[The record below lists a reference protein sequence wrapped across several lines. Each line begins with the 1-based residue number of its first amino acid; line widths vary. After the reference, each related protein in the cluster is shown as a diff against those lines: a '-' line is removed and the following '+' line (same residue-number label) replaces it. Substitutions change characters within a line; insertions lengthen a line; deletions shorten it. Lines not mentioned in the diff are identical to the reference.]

1 CGRQAGRPAGGAAA
15 DRGVLM
21 GVVAG
26 VDSSTQS
33 CTVELRDGDDGR
45 LLGAGRV
52 PHPATSPPVS
62 EQHPSDWWTAFGGA
76 LAAALDQAG
85 LRADDLDAISVAAQC
100 HGPVLL
106 DAHDQVLRPV
116 KLWNDTTSSPQAA
129 AMVADLG
136 GEGWAGAVGSVPTAA
151 FTITKLA
158 WVARHEPDL
167 LARVRRVLLP
177 HDWLTWMLT
186 GEPVTDRSEAS
197 GTGYYAAHESR
208 YLPEHLRRWV
218 HPDLDWEPMLPRV
231 ADPAALVG
239 TAGTPAA
246 RALGLRPDVRVGP
259 GAGDQHAGALGIG
272 LRPGQVLYSL
282 GTSGVV
288 MTTSATPV
296 HDGTGWVD
304 GVADAAGGWLP
315 LMCSLNGTKVTDT
328 VARLLG
334 VDLPTLATLALAA
347 DRRPDR
353 MVLAA
358 YLDGERSP
366 DRPDARGLLGGL
378 RTDAT
383 REELALAAHEG
394 VVLGLL
400 RGHEAIRG
408 AGAAADGEVVVTGGG
423 ARSAAYRQV
432 LADALGRPV
441 QTRDAPEATARGAA
455 VQAAAV
461 LAGVPVTAVRD
472 GWTPARTSV
481 TEPTADLPA
490 DLRDRYLAL
499 TDWRQPTEGATPQH
513 EE

>member
-1 CGRQAGRPAGGAAA
+1 
-15 DRGVLM
+15 M

-33 CTVELRDGDDGR
+33 CTVELRDADDGR
-45 LLGAGRV
+45 LLGSGRA
-52 PHPATSPPVS
+52 PHPATAPPVS
-62 EQHPSDWWTAFGGA
+62 EQDPADWWAALRLA
-76 LAAALDQAG
+76 LAAALGQAG
-85 LRADDLDAISVAAQC
+85 LTADRIDAVGIAAQC

-106 DAHDQVLRPV
+106 DDRDRVLRPV

-129 AMVADLG
+129 AMVAELG
-136 GEGWAGAVGSVPTAA
+136 MPGWADAVGSVPTAA

-158 WVARHEPDL
+158 WVAEHEPEL
-167 LARVRRVLLP
+167 LDRTRRVLLP
-177 HDWLTWMLT
+177 HDWLSHRLT
-186 GEPVTDRSEAS
+186 GRAVTDRSEAS
-197 GTGYYAAHESR
+197 GTGYYAAHEGR
-208 YLPEHLRRWV
+208 YLTGLLDRWV
-218 HPDLDWEPMLPRV
+218 RSGPDWAAMLPEV
-231 ADPAALVG
+231 AGPSEAAGPAD
-239 TAGTPAA
+239 TAAA
-246 RALGLRPDVRVGP
+246 AELGLRPDVVVGA

-272 LRPGQVLYSL
+272 LGPGQVLYSL

-288 MTTSATPV
+288 MTTSSVPV

-315 LMCSLNGTKVTDT
+315 LMCSLNSTKVTDT

-334 VDLPTLATLALAA
+334 VGLDELAALALAA
-347 DRRPDR
+347 ERRPDR

-358 YLDGERSP
+358 YLDGERTP

-400 RGHEAIRG
+400 RGHQAIVA
-408 AGAAADGEVVVTGGG
+408 AGAAADGEVVVAGGG
-423 ARSAAYRQV
+423 GRSPAYRQV

-441 QTRDAPEATARGAA
+441 HTRDAAEATARGAA

-461 LAGVPVTAVRD
+461 LAGADVTAVRD
-472 GWTPARTSV
+472 AWAPATTSV
-481 TEPTADLPA
+481 TEPGGPLGDDL
-490 DLRDRYLAL
+490 LDRYRALA
-499 TDWRQPTEGATPQH
+499 DWRQPTETTTR
-513 EE
+513 ERD